1 MKALVSTW
9 RFFLI
14 ALVFMSLYAQTT
26 IVAIATPPGYGGIGV
41 IRLSGTNAVLLT
53 QKLLAPARQNLF
65 APNQVVFQ
73 PLIHPETNQ
82 NIDDALVTYFQAP
95 QSYTGEDVV
104 EISCHGSPVVLAEV
118 VRLLVLFGAE
128 PAQPGE
134 FTMRA
139 FLNQRLDLTQ
149 AEAVNDLIHAQ
160 TTYQAQLAARQLR
173 GELSKLLQPIKN
185 ALIEIIVYFESS
197 LEFVED
203 DLDTLDVE
211 RFQQRL
217 GQLVGQLDHL
227 IGTYRLGRLIRS
239 GVRLALV
246 GRPNVGKSSL
256 FNRLLGKDRA
266 IVTHLPGTTR
276 DTVSEVFSL
285 KGIPVELIDTAGL
298 RETED
303 FVEKLGI
310 ERTRAAIADA
320 DFVIA
325 ILEANHQPAPSEL
338 EFFAQLPIQF
348 YVFNK
353 CDLGLGLTD
362 EVTRQVVQENP
373 FAHVSALTG
382 EGIPALRD
390 RLYSVFSTDN
400 QSVSDGGIITNER
413 HYQALEQS
421 LKAMRQAKQDLSA
434 GYTEEVVLVNLHEA
448 LRSLGI
454 ITGETLIGDIINQIF
469 TTFCIGK

>member
-1 MKALVSTW
+1 MALVCSW
-9 RFFLI
+9 RFFLVVI
-14 ALVFMSLYAQTT
+14 DFMYLYANTT

-41 IRLSGTNAVLLT
+41 IRLSGADAVSLM

-65 APNQVVFQ
+65 TPNQVAFQ

-82 NIDDALVTYFQAP
+82 NIDEALVTFFQAP
-95 QSYTGEDVV
+95 HSYTGEDVV

-118 VRLLVLFGAE
+118 VRLLILFGAAL
-128 PAQPGE
+128 AQPGE

-160 TTYQAQLAARQLR
+160 TNYQAQLAARQLR
-173 GELSKLLQPIKN
+173 GELSKQLQPIKD
-185 ALIEIIVYFESS
+185 ALIEMIVYFESS
-197 LEFVED
+197 VEFVED
-203 DLDTLDVE
+203 DLDKLDVE

-217 GQLVGQLDHL
+217 NQLIAQINQL
-227 IGTYRLGRLIRS
+227 INTYRLGRLIRS
-239 GVRLALV
+239 GVKLALI

-256 FNRLLGKDRA
+256 FNRLLGKERA

-276 DTVSEVFSL
+276 DTLSEFFSL
-285 KGIPVELIDTAGL
+285 NGIPVELIDTAGL
-298 RETED
+298 RETDD
-303 FVEKLGI
+303 FVEKLGV
-310 ERTRAAIADA
+310 ERTRTTIADA

-325 ILEANHQPAPSEL
+325 ILEATHLPSTSEI

-348 YVFNK
+348 YIFNK
-353 CDLGLGLTD
+353 CDLGVGLTD
-362 EVTRQVVQENP
+362 ETTKQIALGKP
-373 FAHVSALTG
+373 FAYVSARTG
-382 EGIPALRD
+382 EGIIALRD
-390 RLYSVFSTDN
+390 QLHSLLIAGT
-400 QSVSDGGIITNER
+400 QSVSEGGIITNER
-413 HYQALEQS
+413 HYHALEKS
-421 LKAMRQAKQDLSA
+421 LNAMRQAKQDLSA
-434 GYTEEVVLVNLHEA
+434 GFTEEVVLVNLHDA